1 MIEEIKLE
9 NLDFQKENGLIPV
22 VVQDYATKEILMLAY
37 ANKEALEKTIE
48 TGLAHFWSRSRKS
61 LWLKGETSGN
71 YQRIIEIRVDCDND
85 ALIYLVESKGP
96 ACHTGNRSCFFKT
109 LKANNK
115 KD

>member
-37 ANKEALEKTIE
+37 TNKEALEKTIE

>member
-37 ANKEALEKTIE
+37 TNKEALEKTIE

-109 LKANNK
+109 LKANN
-115 KD
+115 

>member
-1 MIEEIKLE
+1 
-9 NLDFQKENGLIPV
+9 
-22 VVQDYATKEILMLAY
+22 MLAY
-37 ANKEALEKTIE
+37 TNKEALEKTIE

-109 LKANNK
+109 LKANN
-115 KD
+115 